1 MNLPIQEEQDFVWI
15 IVPRAIKSAVMS
27 SIAAACGLN
36 TKAHGIIASMPVDG
50 LEKA

>member
-1 MNLPIQEEQDFVWI
+1 MNLPIQEEQDFVRI

-27 SIAAACGLN
+27 SIAACGLN
-36 TKAHGIIASMPVDG
+36 TKAHGIIASMPVAG